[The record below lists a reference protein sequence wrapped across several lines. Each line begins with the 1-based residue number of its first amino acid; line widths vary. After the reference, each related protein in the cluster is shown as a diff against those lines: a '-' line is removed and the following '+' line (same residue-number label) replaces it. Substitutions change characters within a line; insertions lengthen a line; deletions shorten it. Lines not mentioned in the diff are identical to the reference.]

1 MRDEKSRKSEN
12 RVSKDDFYPKD
23 RSIRM
28 KKNKHSQAIP
38 AEKLEQAQ
46 AKIVEAANLLKPY
59 LLALT
64 PADKQ
69 ELPKMGPKTLNF
81 VEKSH
86 AYAHENPEL
95 VPPYL
100 EMDEF
105 DTDFADAHGLWVLYN
120 RINQLEVGIADTQM
134 TAGSEAFQAALLFY
148 NSVKVA
154 ASSNVSG
161 AKSVYEELKKR
172 FPHARKQQKGGAE

>member
-1 MRDEKSRKSEN
+1 
-12 RVSKDDFYPKD
+12 
-23 RSIRM
+23 M
-28 KKNKHSQAIP
+28 KANKHNQAIP

-64 PADKQ
+64 PAEKQ

-100 EMDEF
+100 EMGEF
-105 DTDFADAHGLWVLYN
+105 DTDFADAHGLWTLYN
-120 RINQLEVGIADTQM
+120 RIRQLEEGIADTQM
-134 TAGSEAFQAALLFY
+134 TAGSEAYQSALLFY
-148 NSVKVA
+148 NSVKAA
-154 ASSNVSG
+154 ASNGVKG
-161 AKSVYEELKKR
+161 AKAVYEELKRR
-172 FPHARKQQKGGAE
+172 FPCGRKRPKNEAK